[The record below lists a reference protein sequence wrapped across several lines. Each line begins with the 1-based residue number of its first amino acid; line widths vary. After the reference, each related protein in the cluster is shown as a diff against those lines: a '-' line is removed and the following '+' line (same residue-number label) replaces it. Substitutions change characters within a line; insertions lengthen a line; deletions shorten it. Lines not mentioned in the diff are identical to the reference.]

1 VAHTPT
7 LNLTL
12 TQARAERAEAAAKAE
27 GGKTA
32 DAIKQAEEKVA
43 AAEAAAKAAVAAK
56 GRGRDARGALQND
69 RILTPSPITKNTKTN
84 LALPPA
90 L

>member
-1 VAHTPT
+1 M
-7 LNLTL
+7 
-12 TQARAERAEAAAKAE
+12 
-27 GGKTA
+27 
-32 DAIKQAEEKVA
+32 A

-84 LALPPA
+84 LALPPTPYP
-90 L
+90 